1 MESAVQ
7 PPETEAPRDSQ
18 LEPLEIAEELARV
31 ERKPPL
37 YRAFRGTLYTLY
49 LVLAVW
55 LTTAVI
61 VAAWRGVWGD
71 AGAALRHAQNENRP
85 LTVATPPTP

>member
-1 MESAVQ
+1 MERAVQ
-7 PPETEAPRDSQ
+7 PPEPEVPNDSQ

-49 LVLAVW
+49 LLLAVW
-55 LTTAVI
+55 LTVAVI

-71 AGAALRHAQNENRP
+71 AGQTIRQAQEQARP
-85 LTVATPPTP
+85 LTVAAPPAP